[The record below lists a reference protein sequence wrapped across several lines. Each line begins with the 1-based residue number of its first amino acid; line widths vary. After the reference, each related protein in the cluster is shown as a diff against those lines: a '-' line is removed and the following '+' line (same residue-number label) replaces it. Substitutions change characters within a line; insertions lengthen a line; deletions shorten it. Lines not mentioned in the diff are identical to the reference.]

1 MQRGRTQPDLLPPLE
16 LGEFR
21 RKAGVSMDGIVEQT
35 KISRRFLEA
44 IESGSYQELPGGVFD
59 VSYLRQYAQATGF
72 STEALL
78 AHYRQAQGESSGA
91 KQESQERGWLGLGRF
106 FSHG

>member
-1 MQRGRTQPDLLPPLE
+1 MQAELLPPLR

-21 RKAGVSMDGIVEQT
+21 QKAGVSMEGIVEQT

-72 STEALL
+72 NTEVLL
-78 AHYRQAQGESSGA
+78 AHYRKARGESVGVQ
-91 KQESQERGWLGLGRF
+91 KESPERGWLRLGRF

>member
-1 MQRGRTQPDLLPPLE
+1 MLPSLG

-21 RKAGVSMDGIVEQT
+21 QKAGVSMDGIVEQT

-72 STEALL
+72 STETLL
-78 AHYRQAQGESSGA
+78 AHYWQAMGQRTGTQPEA
-91 KQESQERGWLGLGRF
+91 VERGWLGLARF